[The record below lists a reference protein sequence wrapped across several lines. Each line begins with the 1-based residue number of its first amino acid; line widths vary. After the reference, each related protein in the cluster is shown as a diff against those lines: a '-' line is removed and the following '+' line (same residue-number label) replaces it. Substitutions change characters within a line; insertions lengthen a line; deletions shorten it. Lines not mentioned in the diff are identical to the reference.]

1 MPAKKTLQ
9 QFIQQA
15 TEVHTGRYNYSKS
28 KYINDKTKIIII
40 CPDHGEFL
48 QTPNNHLKHGCDGCA
63 TIHRIKT
70 RSSNIEAF
78 IHKAKQKHGDKYDY
92 SKSQY
97 DKNYIHVIIICPKHG
112 KFQQTPSDHLSGKG
126 CIGCKHDKNR
136 KTTEQFIE
144 TACKIHG
151 DTYNYSL
158 VEYKTNNEP
167 VIVICKKHGK
177 FPQLPRVHISGQGC
191 PSCKTSKGEK
201 RIVQWLIKQDI
212 EFIPQFKINQ
222 SIDDPDNNTGH
233 GYDGMPEIKN
243 LRFDFYLPYYDLF
256 IEFDGE
262 QHEKA
267 VDYFGGEETLA
278 KIQENDAIKN
288 EFCER
293 CHLDLLRINH
303 REFDDI
309 EQILDAKIKKKK
321 EQGY

>member
-1 MPAKKTLQ
+1 MDEKTKKFIERAVSKHGHKYDYSQSIYIGMRGLLKIVCPIHGEFTQTAGNHIYHKHGCQKCGNNEQGRKLSKEMEHFLERAKKVHGDKYTYENTIYRGVRQTVIVTCPIHGIFNIFPCNLYRGSGCKFCNNQ
-9 QFIQQA
+9 HTTESFIEAAIKIHGDQ
-15 TEVHTGRYNYSKS
+15 YNYSLAQYS
-28 KYINDKTKIIII
+28 NSYTKIIII
-40 CPDHGEFL
+40 C
-48 QTPNNHLKHGCDGCA
+48 
-63 TIHRIKT
+63 
-70 RSSNIEAF
+70 
-78 IHKAKQKHGDKYDY
+78 
-92 SKSQY
+92 
-97 DKNYIHVIIICPKHG
+97 
-112 KFQQTPSDHLSGKG
+112 
-126 CIGCKHDKNR
+126 
-136 KTTEQFIE
+136 
-144 TACKIHG
+144 
-151 DTYNYSL
+151 
-158 VEYKTNNEP
+158 
-167 VIVICKKHGK
+167 KKHGN
-177 FPQLPRVHISGQGC
+177 FQQEPGMHLFGQGC

-256 IEFDGE
+256 IEFDGA

-303 REFDDI
+303 RDFDKI